1 MESNL
6 HDGFD
11 WTESLAETWTYIV
24 AAKTQAVC
32 GRVLSC
38 NVTNNRHC
46 KEGEY
51 NMWEPTQNGI
61 EVSHSRCF
69 QPMLVVTT
77 FPSTFVETIFA
88 LPMLVVVNLDM
99 FLFVKN
105 LKWYGAGQQCGC
117 SEMIGRAW
125 NYSNHLREVRIS
137 LPATVGPI
145 HSRQITDYTE
155 WKGWVGS
162 NKYTTYVCQVYW
174 NTN

>member
-1 MESNL
+1 MSRVWKVWVKILINFSIAKRRIKMESNL

-38 NVTNNRHC
+38 NVSNNRHC

-61 EVSHSRCF
+61 EFSHSRCF

-77 FPSTFVETIFA
+77 AFR
-88 LPMLVVVNLDM
+88 M
-99 FLFVKN
+99 FLPHLWKLYLRFPC
-105 LKWYGAGQQCGC
+105 CGKSRYVSIC
-117 SEMIGRAW
+117 EKFEVVWGWSAVWLLW
-125 NYSNHLREVRIS
+125 ND
-137 LPATVGPI
+137 
-145 HSRQITDYTE
+145 RQGLE
-155 WKGWVGS
+155 L
-162 NKYTTYVCQVYW
+162 
-174 NTN
+174 